1 MDDGYAHERELRHR
15 NDSKA
20 RLSESVKK
28 RIKTTMI
35 GAISSIE
42 DKLGFLW
49 EDNPKMFDLY
59 QQLRSE
65 ILDKGNDQVRSI
77 DGELSQYEIS
87 YNRYQVNIPIKKIR
101 KD

>member
-1 MDDGYAHERELRHR
+1 MDDGYARERGLRHK

-20 RLSESVKK
+20 RLSDAIKK
-28 RIKTTMI
+28 RIQTTMI
-35 GAISSIE
+35 GAICSIE
-42 DKLGFLW
+42 DKFGFLW

-65 ILDKGNDQVRSI
+65 ILDKGNGQSRSI
-77 DGELSQYEIS
+77 DNELSQYEIS
-87 YNRYQVNIPIKKIR
+87 YNRYHVNIPIKKIR